1 MIFSKFSKNSTP
13 VENMIRIIP
22 IIKFQ
27 ILFSHFSQDSKP
39 TPLSDYFGNTFG
51 EINEINSKMRYF
63 IMFRA

>member
-27 ILFSHFSQDSKP
+27 ILFSRDSKP